1 MLIDIFTLCESAQ
14 EYEGKLVIVGTF
26 NRIIADKFP
35 VAYPEL
41 AIVARIG
48 FSEEEKGRHVLELSI
63 KKADEDLYLLNPTEM
78 VADNSAMS
86 GMHTFINLIFKGNN
100 VTIPS
105 SGIYKVI
112 LKIDEQLRE
121 SEFYVETKK

>member
-1 MLIDIFTLCESAQ
+1 MTLYPKLIFDALATVR
-14 EYEGKLVIVGTF
+14 YPGNGKNLME
-26 NRIIADKFP
+26 A
-35 VAYPEL
+35 
-41 AIVARIG
+41 
-48 FSEEEKGRHVLELSI
+48 
-63 KKADEDLYLLNPTEM
+63 EM

-86 GMHTFINLIFKGNN
+86 GTHTFINLIFKGNN